1 MARPILGDDPFNPP
15 PAPSPGREARVKRNG
30 PSKLAADEAGP
41 SKKEK
46 KTHTAVQ
53 TRHRTYTVVSGD
65 TLAGIAA
72 KTGTTV
78 AKLEQLNPGI
88 DPTALR
94 VGQTIRVMPAE
105 ARLLIAEGSAEP
117 LDQQATTRDYAP
129 MIGQPTAAQLR

>member
-1 MARPILGDDPFNPP
+1 LDRGRVTRWAAPIAF
-15 PAPSPGREARVKRNG
+15 
-30 PSKLAADEAGP
+30 LAAVTIGALVVRAGLQHGRHHHP
-41 SKKEK
+41 QTPPTTVASKKEK

-94 VGQTIRVMPAE
+94 VGQTIRV
-105 ARLLIAEGSAEP
+105 
-117 LDQQATTRDYAP
+117 Q
-129 MIGQPTAAQLR
+129 